1 MGGVAPYTLTKPTK
15 MAQTFTTDFASTI
28 NTVLAEEANR
38 IGADIHK
45 STLHTSPWIDL
56 IKQTTFPDESGY
68 NLTTLIYDRVLPVTS
83 GDTSVIGNSW
93 GNVAQTEGSTAFGT
107 APAPRDLASGHDNK
121 LTDAM
126 SVEAAQTK
134 AYAHLSK
141 KVKQYN
147 LQRAAIESP
156 RISVDD
162 LRFAAHRTEQLRAI
176 TEALAESARFSWETR
191 YRAEYERLSAN
202 LVICETASTRITEDV
217 ENTDDTASRKFE
229 GLNIDGGST
238 TTSVNIEESQVAED
252 ANTSG
257 NMANISNAIMDKIYF
272 NLIRKG
278 AGNNAY
284 GRENGRPVFALVCSS
299 EASYQLQTEAEFRD
313 DVRYNNAAVSDLI
326 APLGI
331 EKSFRGF
338 YHLIDDTAPRFTID
352 GNGVPT
358 KVLPYT
364 STAGVISMN
373 SEYDTAGYEAAYVI
387 HPDVMESQI
396 PAPLSGAGGVT
407 FNATNYKG
415 DFKWLNI
422 PDVLL
427 NPDGNIGF
435 FRGVLASAS
444 KPIKTDFGFV
454 ILFKR
459 DSSTAAA

>member
-1 MGGVAPYTLTKPTK
+1 
-15 MAQTFTTDFASTI
+15 MAQTFTTDIANSI

-38 IGADIHK
+38 IGSDIHK
-45 STLHTSPWIDL
+45 ATLHTSPWMDL
-56 IKQTTFPDESGY
+56 IKQTAFPDESGY
-68 NLTTLIYDRVLPVTS
+68 NLTTLIYDRVLPVT
-83 GDTSVIGNSW
+83 TSDGSTIGNSW
-93 GNVAQTEGSTAFGT
+93 GDVASGLGDTAFGT
-107 APAPRDLASGHDNK
+107 APSPRDLASSKDNL
-121 LTDAM
+121 LTGAM
-126 SVEAAQTK
+126 DVEAAQNK
-134 AYAHLSK
+134 SFAHISK

-162 LRFAAHRTEQLRAI
+162 LRFAAHRNDQLRAI

-191 YRAEYERLSAN
+191 YRDEYERLAGN
-202 LVICETASTRITEDV
+202 LVICETAGTRITEDV
-217 ENTDDTASRKFE
+217 ESVASTDSVKFE
-229 GLNIDGGST
+229 GLNIDGGTTATST
-238 TTSVNIEESQVAED
+238 NIEESSVADD

-257 NMANISNAIMDKIYF
+257 NMANISNAVLDKIYF

-299 EASYQLQTEAEFRD
+299 EASYKIQTESGFRD
-313 DVRYNNAAVSDLI
+313 DIRYNNARVSELI
-326 APLGI
+326 APLGV

-358 KVLPYT
+358 KVSPYT

-373 SEYDTAGYEAAYVI
+373 SDYDSAGYEAAYVI

-396 PAPLSGAGGVT
+396 PQPLSGAAGVS
-407 FNATNYKG
+407 FDPISYKG

-459 DSSTAAA
+459 DNAAYAA

>member
-1 MGGVAPYTLTKPTK
+1 
-15 MAQTFTTDFASTI
+15 MAQTFATDITSSI

-38 IGADIHK
+38 IGSDIHK
-45 STLHTSPWIDL
+45 ATLHTSPWMDL
-56 IKQTTFPDESGY
+56 IKQTAFPDESGY

-83 GDTSVIGNSW
+83 GDTSVLGNDW
-93 GNVAQTEGSTAFGT
+93 NNVATTLGSGSFGT
-107 APAPRDLASGHDNK
+107 APSPRDLASSHDNNLK
-121 LTDAM
+121 DAM
-126 SVEAAQTK
+126 KVEAGQTK
-134 AYAHLSK
+134 SLAHLSK

-162 LRFAAHRTEQLRAI
+162 LRFAAHRNDQLKAI
-176 TEALAESARFSWETR
+176 TEALAESARYSWETR
-191 YRAEYERLSAN
+191 YRDEYERLSGN
-202 LVICETASTRITEDV
+202 LVICETAGTRITEDV
-217 ENTDDTASRKFE
+217 ESVASTDSVKFE
-229 GLNIDGGST
+229 GLNIDGGTTATST
-238 TTSVNIEESQVAED
+238 NIEESSVADD

-257 NMANISNAIMDKIYF
+257 NMANISNAVLDKIYF

-299 EASYQLQTEAEFRD
+299 EASYKIQTEDGFRD
-313 DVRYNNAAVSDLI
+313 DIRYNNARVSDLI
-326 APLGI
+326 APLGV

-352 GNGVPT
+352 GNGVAT
-358 KVLPYT
+358 KVSPYT
-364 STAGVISMN
+364 STSGVISMN
-373 SEYDTAGYEAAYVI
+373 GDYDSAGYEAAYVI

-396 PAPLSGAGGVT
+396 PAPLSGAGGIS
-407 FNATNYKG
+407 FQPENYKG

-422 PDVLL
+422 PDVVS

-459 DSSTAAA
+459 DNAAYAA

>member
-1 MGGVAPYTLTKPTK
+1 

-38 IGADIHK
+38 IGGDIHK
-45 STLHTSPWIDL
+45 ATLHTSPWIDL

-68 NLTTLIYDRVLPVTS
+68 NLTTLIYDRVLPVT
-83 GDTSVIGNSW
+83 TSDGTTIGNSW
-93 GNVAQTEGSTAFGT
+93 GNVASGLGDTAFGT
-107 APAPRDLASGHDNK
+107 APDPRDLASSKDNL
-121 LTDAM
+121 LTGAM
-126 SVEAAQTK
+126 DVEAAQTK
-134 AYAHLSK
+134 SFAHLSK

-162 LRFAAHRTEQLRAI
+162 LRFAAHRNDQLRAI
-176 TEALAESARFSWETR
+176 TEALAESARYSWETR
-191 YRAEYERLSAN
+191 YRDEYERLSGN
-202 LVICETASTRITEDV
+202 LVICEAAGSRITEDV
-217 ENTDDTASRKFE
+217 ENTANTTSRKFE
-229 GLNIDGGST
+229 GLNIDGGT
-238 TTSVNIEESQVAED
+238 TATSVNIEESSVADD

-278 AGNNAY
+278 GGNNAY

-299 EASYQLQTEAEFRD
+299 EASYQLQTEADCRD

-352 GNGVPT
+352 GTGIPT

-364 STAGVISMN
+364 ATAGVITMN
-373 SEYDTAGYEAAYVI
+373 SDYETAGYEAAYVI

-396 PAPLSGAGGVT
+396 PTPLSGAGGIS
-407 FNATNYKG
+407 FDPTNYKG

-422 PDVLL
+422 PDVEK

-459 DSSTAAA
+459 DSAAASA

>member
-1 MGGVAPYTLTKPTK
+1 
-15 MAQTFTTDFASTI
+15 MAQTFTTDFAGTI

-38 IGADIHK
+38 IGGDIHK
-45 STLHTSPWIDL
+45 ATLHTSPWIDL

-68 NLTTLIYDRVLPVTS
+68 NLTTLIYDRVLPVT
-83 GDTSVIGNSW
+83 TSDGTTIGNSW
-93 GNVAQTEGSTAFGT
+93 GNVASGLGDTAFGT
-107 APAPRDLASGHDNK
+107 APDPRDLASSKDNL
-121 LTDAM
+121 LTGAM
-126 SVEAAQTK
+126 DVEAAQTK
-134 AYAHLSK
+134 SFAHLSK

-162 LRFAAHRTEQLRAI
+162 LRFAAHRNDQLRAI
-176 TEALAESARFSWETR
+176 TEALAESARYSWETR
-191 YRAEYERLSAN
+191 YRDEYERLSGN
-202 LVICETASTRITEDV
+202 LVICEAAGSRITEDV
-217 ENTDDTASRKFE
+217 ENTANTTSRKFE
-229 GLNIDGGST
+229 GLNIDGGT
-238 TTSVNIEESQVAED
+238 TATSVNIEESSVADD

-278 AGNNAY
+278 GGNNAY

-352 GNGVPT
+352 GTGIPT

-364 STAGVISMN
+364 ATAGVITMN
-373 SEYDTAGYEAAYVI
+373 SDYETAGYEAAYVI

-396 PAPLSGAGGVT
+396 PTPLSGAGGIS
-407 FNATNYKG
+407 FDPTNYKG

-422 PDVLL
+422 PDVEK

-459 DSSTAAA
+459 DSAAASA

>member
-1 MGGVAPYTLTKPTK
+1 

-38 IGADIHK
+38 IGGDIHK
-45 STLHTSPWIDL
+45 ATLHTSPWIDL

-68 NLTTLIYDRVLPVTS
+68 NLTTLIYDRVLPVT
-83 GDTSVIGNSW
+83 TSDGTTIGNSW
-93 GNVAQTEGSTAFGT
+93 GNVASGLGDTAFGT
-107 APAPRDLASGHDNK
+107 APDPRDLASSKDNL
-121 LTDAM
+121 LTGAM
-126 SVEAAQTK
+126 DVEAAQTK
-134 AYAHLSK
+134 SFAHLSK

-162 LRFAAHRTEQLRAI
+162 LRFAAHRNDQLRAI
-176 TEALAESARFSWETR
+176 TEALAESARYSWETR
-191 YRAEYERLSAN
+191 YRDEYERLSGN
-202 LVICETASTRITEDV
+202 LVICEAAGSRITEDV
-217 ENTDDTASRKFE
+217 ENTANTTSRKFE
-229 GLNIDGGST
+229 GLNIDGGT
-238 TTSVNIEESQVAED
+238 TATSVNIEESSVADD

-278 AGNNAY
+278 GGNNAY

-352 GNGVPT
+352 GTGIPT

-364 STAGVISMN
+364 ATAGVITMN
-373 SEYDTAGYEAAYVI
+373 SDYETAGYEAAYVI

-396 PAPLSGAGGVT
+396 PTPLSGAGGIS
-407 FNATNYKG
+407 FDPTNYKG

-422 PDVLL
+422 PDVEK

-459 DSSTAAA
+459 DSAAASA

>member
-1 MGGVAPYTLTKPTK
+1 

-38 IGADIHK
+38 IGGDIHK
-45 STLHTSPWIDL
+45 ATLHTSPWIDL

-68 NLTTLIYDRVLPVTS
+68 NLTTLISDRVLPVT
-83 GDTSVIGNSW
+83 TSDGKTIGNSW
-93 GNVAQTEGSTAFGT
+93 GNVASGLGDTAFGT
-107 APAPRDLASGHDNK
+107 APDPRDLASSKDNL
-121 LTDAM
+121 LTGAM
-126 SVEAAQTK
+126 DEEAAQTK
-134 AYAHLSK
+134 SFAHLSK

-162 LRFAAHRTEQLRAI
+162 LRFAAHRNDQLRAI
-176 TEALAESARFSWETR
+176 TEALAESARYSWETR
-191 YRAEYERLSAN
+191 YRDEYERLSGN
-202 LVICETASTRITEDV
+202 LVICEAAGSRITEDV
-217 ENTDDTASRKFE
+217 ENTANTTSRKFE
-229 GLNIDGGST
+229 GLNIDGGT
-238 TTSVNIEESQVAED
+238 TATSVNIEESSVADD

-278 AGNNAY
+278 GGNNAY

-352 GNGVPT
+352 GTGIPT

-364 STAGVISMN
+364 ATAGVITMN
-373 SEYDTAGYEAAYVI
+373 SDYETAGYEAAYVI

-396 PAPLSGAGGVT
+396 PTPLSGAGGIS
-407 FNATNYKG
+407 FDPTNYKG

-422 PDVLL
+422 PDVEK

-459 DSSTAAA
+459 DSAAASA